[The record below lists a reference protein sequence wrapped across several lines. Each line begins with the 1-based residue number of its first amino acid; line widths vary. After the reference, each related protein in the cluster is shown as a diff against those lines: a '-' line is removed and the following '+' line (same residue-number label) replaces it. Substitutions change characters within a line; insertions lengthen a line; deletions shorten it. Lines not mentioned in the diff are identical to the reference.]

1 MSARGMF
8 EELGYKLVD
17 TNSAGVKLTMISY
30 YNFETT
36 STINFWSPINIDIDL
51 QNREYL
57 TVKHIQ
63 AINKQIEELHW
74 ND

>member
-1 MSARGMF
+1 MSAKEMF
-8 EELGYKLVD
+8 EKLGYELVD

-63 AINKQIEELHW
+63 AINKQIEELRW
-74 ND
+74 E